1 MFHKLGDS
9 EDGLRNRDYNVLQHE
24 TRLRSKV
31 FSLGQILNKP
41 KEKEGKL
48 GLVFPSIGDRVKFG
62 RFGLE
67 SSRPIP
73 CLRETYIKNLSTLV
87 SLFLSL
93 RESYTPNLSTLL
105 GLETFKKVP
114 GGGWVV
120 VLESHFSVQLKPK
133 PS

>member
-1 MFHKLGDS
+1 M
-9 EDGLRNRDYNVLQHE
+9 
-24 TRLRSKV
+24 

-48 GLVFPSIGDRVKFG
+48 GFVFPSIGDRVKFG

-73 CLRETYIKNLSTLV
+73 CLRETYI
-87 SLFLSL
+87 
-93 RESYTPNLSTLL
+93 PNLSTLL
-105 GLETFKKVP
+105 SLEPLEKVP